1 MSANKDIKSS
11 GLVTFTIKTKGKAIP
26 DILEVQSIQIQKD
39 INRVATAKISILDGS
54 PITGEFP
61 ASSSSDFVPGNEITI
76 EAGYDSDNKLLF
88 KGMITKQSLKIQ
100 GALGSVLEVECK
112 DPAIKMAVGRKS
124 LTFAKKKDSEII
136 KSIISGYSGLKASVT
151 ATTTQWPEQV
161 QYYVS
166 DWDFVLAR
174 AEANGM
180 VVSTLN
186 GEVAVFPPDK
196 NKKPVLE
203 VEYGN
208 NLLEFNA
215 DLNSV
220 NQLGSTAASSWD
232 FKTQKVIEAKSN
244 SSYKGP
250 GNLSTKQLSEVVG
263 LKEYELQTT
272 GPLPKADLTNWTKAE
287 LVKSE
292 YAKIQ
297 GEVKFQGS
305 SLVDPGKYI
314 TLDGLGDRFNGDH
327 FISGVSHVIEH
338 GNWVTEVNIGLS
350 TTWVTEEPEV
360 MAPPAAGLL
369 PGVQGLYN
377 GTVRQIHEDPDQQYR
392 VLVDV
397 PMFDQKGKGIWTRL
411 SNFYATSGAGA
422 FFFPE
427 VGDEVVVGFLNEDPR
442 YPIILGSLYS
452 STKHKPFKGL
462 TPDKKNSKKA
472 IVSKT
477 GIYIEFDDENKIFT
491 INTPSKNQAIFSD
504 KDKKITIKDQNG
516 NSAEMSSSG
525 ITIKSPKNITIQA
538 SQKLTLKG
546 NTGVDI
552 QSSGGDVN
560 SKGININNKAN
571 VKFSANGSAQAELKG
586 GAQTT
591 IKGAM
596 VMIN

>member
-1 MSANKDIKSS
+1 MSTDIKST
-11 GLVTFTIKTKGKAIP
+11 GLVTLTIKTEGKAIP
-26 DILEVQSIQIQKD
+26 DILDIQSVHIEKGV
-39 INRVATAKISILDGS
+39 NRVSMAKISIIDGNAS
-54 PITGEFP
+54 TGEFE
-61 ASSSSDFVPGNEITI
+61 ASSSADFVPGNEVTI

-88 KGMITKQSLKIQ
+88 KGIITKQSIKIHGNE
-100 GALGSVLEVECK
+100 GAILEVECR
-112 DPAIKMAVGRKS
+112 DPAIKMVVGRKS
-124 LTFAKKKDSEII
+124 LTFAKKKDSDII
-136 KSIISGYSGLKASVT
+136 KSIISSYSGLKASVT

-161 QYYVS
+161 QYYTS
-166 DWDFVLAR
+166 DWDYVMSL
-174 AEANGM
+174 AEANSM
-180 VVSTLN
+180 IVTTLN

-196 NKKPVLE
+196 NKSPVLE
-203 VEYGN
+203 IEYGN

-215 DLNSV
+215 NLNSV
-220 NQLGSTAASSWD
+220 NQLASVKASSWD
-232 FKTQKVIEAKSN
+232 FKTQKVIDGKTN
-244 SSYKGP
+244 SSLKGP

-272 GPLPKADLTNWTKAE
+272 APLPKADLTNWTKAE
-287 LVKSE
+287 VIKSE

-297 GEVKFQGS
+297 GEAKFQGT

-314 TLDGLGDRFNGDH
+314 TLSGLGDRFNGDH
-327 FISGVSHVIEH
+327 LVSGVSHVIGD
-338 GNWVTEVNIGLS
+338 GNWTTEASVGLS
-350 TTWVTEEPEV
+350 TIWFTEEPDV

-369 PGVQGLYN
+369 PGVQGIYN
-377 GTVRQIHEDPDQQYR
+377 GTVKQIHEDPDNQYR

-397 PMFDQKGKGIWTRL
+397 PMFDLTGKGIWTRL
-411 SNFYATSGAGA
+411 ANFYATSNAGS
-422 FFFPE
+422 FFYPE

-442 YPIILGSLYS
+442 YPVILGSLYS
-452 STKHKPFKGL
+452 SSKHKPFKGL
-462 TPDKKNSKKA
+462 TPDKKNPKKA

-477 GIYIEFDDENKIFT
+477 GIYIEFDDENKVFT

-560 SKGININNKAN
+560 IKGLNINNKAN

>member
-1 MSANKDIKSS
+1 MSTDIKST
-11 GLVTFTIKTKGKAIP
+11 GLVTLTIKTEGKAIP
-26 DILEVQSIQIQKD
+26 DVLDIQSVHIEKGV
-39 INRVATAKISILDGS
+39 NRVSMAKISIIDGNAS
-54 PITGEFP
+54 TGEFE
-61 ASSSSDFVPGNEITI
+61 ASSSADFVPGNEVTI

-88 KGMITKQSLKIQ
+88 KGIITKQSIKIHGNE
-100 GALGSVLEVECK
+100 GAILEVECR
-112 DPAIKMAVGRKS
+112 DPAIKMVVGRKS
-124 LTFAKKKDSEII
+124 LTFAKKKDSDII
-136 KSIISGYSGLKASVT
+136 KSIISSYSGLKASVT

-161 QYYVS
+161 QYYTS
-166 DWDFVLAR
+166 DWDYVMSL
-174 AEANGM
+174 AEANSM
-180 VVSTLN
+180 IVTTLN

-196 NKKPVLE
+196 NKSPVLE
-203 VEYGN
+203 IEYGN

-215 DLNSV
+215 NLNSV
-220 NQLGSTAASSWD
+220 NQLASVKASSWD
-232 FKTQKVIEAKSN
+232 FKTQKVIDGKTN
-244 SSYKGP
+244 SSLKGP

-272 GPLPKADLTNWTKAE
+272 APLPKADLTNWTKAE
-287 LVKSE
+287 VIKSE

-297 GEVKFQGS
+297 GEAKFQGT
-305 SLVDPGKYI
+305 SLVDPGNYI
-314 TLDGLGDRFNGDH
+314 TLSGLGDRFNGDH
-327 FISGVSHVIEH
+327 LVSGVSHFIGD
-338 GNWVTEVNIGLS
+338 GNWTTEASVGLS
-350 TTWVTEEPEV
+350 TVWFTEEPDV

-369 PGVQGLYN
+369 PGVQGIYN
-377 GTVRQIHEDPDQQYR
+377 GTVKQIHEDPDNQYR
-392 VLVDV
+392 VLVEV
-397 PMFDQKGKGIWTRL
+397 PMFDLTGKGIWTRL
-411 SNFYATSGAGA
+411 ANFYATSNAGS
-422 FFFPE
+422 FFYPE

-442 YPIILGSLYS
+442 YPVILGSLYS
-452 STKHKPFKGL
+452 SSKHKPFKGL
-462 TPDKKNSKKA
+462 TPDKKNPKKA

-525 ITIKSPKNITIQA
+525 ITIKSPKNITVQA

-560 SKGININNKAN
+560 IKGLNINNKAN
-571 VKFSANGSAQAELKG
+571 IKFSANGSAQAELKG

>member
-1 MSANKDIKSS
+1 MSTDIKST
-11 GLVTFTIKTKGKAIP
+11 GLVTLTIKTEGKAIP
-26 DILEVQSIQIQKD
+26 DILDIQSVHIEKGV
-39 INRVATAKISILDGS
+39 NRVSMAKISIIDGNAS
-54 PITGEFP
+54 TGEFE
-61 ASSSSDFVPGNEITI
+61 ASSSADFVPGNEVTI

-88 KGMITKQSLKIQ
+88 KGIITKQSIKIHGNE
-100 GALGSVLEVECK
+100 GAILEVECR
-112 DPAIKMAVGRKS
+112 DPAIKMVVGRKS
-124 LTFAKKKDSEII
+124 LTFAKKKDSDII
-136 KSIISGYSGLKASVT
+136 KSIISSYSGLKASVT

-161 QYYVS
+161 QYYTS
-166 DWDFVLAR
+166 DWDYVMSL
-174 AEANGM
+174 AEANSM
-180 VVSTLN
+180 IVTTLN

-196 NKKPVLE
+196 NKSPVLE
-203 VEYGN
+203 IEYGN

-215 DLNSV
+215 NLNSV
-220 NQLGSTAASSWD
+220 NQLASVKASSWD
-232 FKTQKVIEAKSN
+232 FKTQKVIDGKTN
-244 SSYKGP
+244 SSLKGP

-272 GPLPKADLTNWTKAE
+272 APLPKADLTNWTKAE
-287 LVKSE
+287 VIKSE

-297 GEVKFQGS
+297 GEAKFQGT

-314 TLDGLGDRFNGDH
+314 TLSGLGDRFNGDH
-327 FISGVSHVIEH
+327 LVSGVSHVIGD
-338 GNWVTEVNIGLS
+338 GNWTTEASVGLS
-350 TTWVTEEPEV
+350 TIWFTEEPDV

-369 PGVQGLYN
+369 PGVQGIYN
-377 GTVRQIHEDPDQQYR
+377 GTVKQIHEDPDNQYR

-397 PMFDQKGKGIWTRL
+397 PMFDLTGKGIWTRL
-411 SNFYATSGAGA
+411 ANFYATSNAGS
-422 FFFPE
+422 FFYPE

-442 YPIILGSLYS
+442 YPVILGSLYS
-452 STKHKPFKGL
+452 SSKHKPFKGL
-462 TPDKKNSKKA
+462 TPDKKNPKKA

-477 GIYIEFDDENKIFT
+477 GIYIEFDDENKVFT

-560 SKGININNKAN
+560 IKGLNINNKAN
-571 VKFSANGSAQAELKG
+571 IKFSANGSAQAELKG

>member
-1 MSANKDIKSS
+1 MSTDIKST
-11 GLVTFTIKTKGKAIP
+11 GLVTLVIKTKGKAIP
-26 DILEVQSIQIQKD
+26 DILDVRSVQIQKG
-39 INRVATAKISILDGS
+39 INRVSTAKISIIDGNATTGKFEASLS
-54 PITGEFP
+54 P
-61 ASSSSDFVPGNEITI
+61 DFVPGNEITI
-76 EAGYDSDNKLLF
+76 EAGYNSENKLLF
-88 KGMITKQSLKIQ
+88 KGIITKQSIKIHENE
-100 GALGSVLEVECK
+100 GALLDVECR
-112 DPAIKMAVGRKS
+112 DPSIKMVVGRKS
-124 LTFAKKKDSEII
+124 LTFAKKKDSDII
-136 KSIISGYSGLKASVT
+136 KSIIGTYSGLKASVT

-161 QYYVS
+161 QYYAS
-166 DWDFVLAR
+166 DWDFVLSL

-180 VVSTLN
+180 VVTTLN

-203 VEYGN
+203 IEYGN

-220 NQLGSTAASSWD
+220 NQLGSVKASSWD
-232 FKTQKVIEAKSN
+232 FKTQKVIDGKSN
-244 SSYKGP
+244 SSLKGP
-250 GNLSTKQLSEVVG
+250 GNLSTKKLSEVVG

-272 GPLPKADLTNWTKAE
+272 APLPKADLTTWTKAE

-314 TLDGLGDRFNGDH
+314 TLTGLGDRFNGDH
-327 FISGVSHVIEH
+327 LISGVIHSIGD
-338 GNWVTEVNIGLS
+338 GNWTTEASVGLS
-350 TTWVTEEPEV
+350 TVWFTEEPDV
-360 MAPPAAGLL
+360 MAPPASGLL
-369 PGVQGLYN
+369 PGVQGIFN
-377 GTVRQIHEDPDQQYR
+377 GTVKKIYEDPDNQYR
-392 VLVDV
+392 ILVDV
-397 PMFDQKGKGIWTRL
+397 PMFDVTGKGIWARL
-411 SNFYATSGAGA
+411 ANFYSTSNAGA
-422 FFFPE
+422 FFLPE
-427 VGDEVVVGFLNEDPR
+427 TGDEVIVGFLNEDPR
-442 YPIILGSLYS
+442 YPVILGSLYS

-462 TPDKKNSKKA
+462 TPNKKNSKKA

-525 ITIKSPKNITIQA
+525 ITIKSPKNITVQA

-560 SKGININNKAN
+560 IKGLNINNKAN
-571 VKFSANGSAQAELKG
+571 IKFSANGSAQAELKG
-586 GAQTT
+586 GAQTVV
-591 IKGAM
+591 KGAI